1 MSRNWPIYNTQPG
14 WVLGFHGCDEAVG
27 KQVLNS
33 DSLGLKKSEQ
43 DHDWLG
49 SGVYFWQGSPARAWE
64 WAQKRSAAGRIKT
77 PFVIGAIIDL
87 KVCLDL
93 FQQENLDLL
102 AEVHSAFAHM
112 QVKEGLDMPVNSGG
126 TDDKALR
133 RLDCAVI
140 EMAHRIRKAQ
150 VKFDPSISEFDS
162 VRSPFYESG
171 ELYEGAGISAKNHI
185 QIAIRNPACI
195 KGYFLPRVV

>member
-1 MSRNWPIYNTQPG
+1 VSRTWPIYNTQPG
-14 WVLGFHGCDEAVG
+14 WVLGFHGCDESVG
-27 KQVLNS
+27 KEVLNS
-33 DSLGLKKSEQ
+33 DNLGLKKSEQ

-49 SGVYFWQGSPARAWE
+49 SGVYFWQGSPARAWD
-64 WAQKRSAAGRIKT
+64 WAQKRRAAGRIKT

-112 QVKEGLDMPVNSGG
+112 QAKEGLDMPVNSGG

-150 VKFDPSISEFDS
+150 VKTDPSISEFDS